1 MKKDNALGARI
12 RSVRNHFNL
21 RQEEFGER
29 IGLSGNRIS
38 EIELDKGGTSS
49 SVMMSISREFP
60 VDPQWLLSGEG
71 TMLKGS
77 AGRIPIIPEEKLSL
91 RLDKLEEQVA
101 RYMNM
106 IVESEPGPGEAVTK
120 VPLYSNA
127 VPAGMPDA
135 ASNDVEEF
143 LDMPASWT
151 QGKKNVFALR
161 VNGDS
166 MIEAGIMPGDTLLV
180 EARQTAKDRQVVI
193 ASINGEVTVKT
204 LCISSSGAISLAPEN
219 RKYRPI
225 AITPDSDFRIQGIV
239 LAALRHY

>member
-1 MKKDNALGARI
+1 MKKGNSLGARI

-21 RQEEFGER
+21 RQEEFGEK
-29 IGLSGNRIS
+29 IGLSGNRVS
-38 EIELDKGGTSS
+38 EIELDKGGTTA

-71 TMLKGS
+71 TMLKS
-77 AGRIPIIPEEKLSL
+77 AAERIPILPEATISS
-91 RLDKLEEQVA
+91 RLNTLEEQVA

-106 IVESEPGPGEAVTK
+106 IVGSEPGEAVTK

-166 MIEAGIMPGDTLLV
+166 MIEVGIMPGDILLV

-204 LCISSSGAISLAPEN
+204 LCISSGGTISLAPEN
-219 RKYRPI
+219 RRYRPI
-225 AITPDSDFRIQGIV
+225 AITPDTDFRIQGIV
-239 LAALRHY
+239 LAAVRHY